1 MEIISKESLAITKDQ
16 EIAFWS
22 KVAVTNDNH
31 ECWEWNG
38 AKKTKGYGNV
48 RINKKYLTS
57 RRVAFILA
65 NGPIISNYIVCH
77 TCDNPSCCNP
87 NHLMLGTIKGNTSDM
102 LMKGRQKK
110 KIYAARGENNGNSKL
125 SSMQVIEIRNAY
137 ERKLLNQYEL
147 AAKYKVSQLAISSII
162 RRKTW
167 SHI

>member
-57 RRVAFILA
+57 HRVAFILA

-77 TCDNPSCCNP
+77 TCD
-87 NHLMLGTIKGNTSDM
+87 
-102 LMKGRQKK
+102 
-110 KIYAARGENNGNSKL
+110 
-125 SSMQVIEIRNAY
+125 
-137 ERKLLNQYEL
+137 
-147 AAKYKVSQLAISSII
+147 
-162 RRKTW
+162 
-167 SHI
+167 